1 MFFLFLQT
9 LKAVGAYDYA
19 PFIAKKKKIKSVKE
33 KRFSQSSRRSI
44 AKVRKVSEMKIKR
57 KREKKLPRRATDR

>member
-44 AKVRKVSEMKIKR
+44 AKVRKVSEKR
-57 KREKKLPRRATDR
+57 RRSRVKEKKEN